1 MNEIV
6 NKFLLAW
13 DRCIPEIDLKRS
25 AALEKSPFTYR
36 PSGPFTK
43 NWIEKFKETEDSRY
57 IYQNELDKAC
67 F

>member
-13 DRCIPEIDLKRS
+13 DRCIPEIDFKKS
-25 AALEKSPFTYR
+25 AALDKSPFTYR

-43 NWIEKFKETEDSRY
+43 KQRIEKFKQKIHY
-57 IYQNELDKAC
+57 IFTKTN
-67 F
+67 